1 MLLYCIIL
9 YCTMPHLSYRN
20 NKVHIFVLYYII
32 QRFPASYCALHEK
45 QSKTYY
51 IISCHHSCFVWF
63 HGLQGQQ
70 STSYHNIV
78 SYCIIP
84 RTVSFCT
91 VALQQSIISIILHM
105 YCTIKDHVTSYCV
118 VSYVSRLL
126 SWYKPPSGFVSFH
139 RHCLA
144 LFKNKFPASLL
155 PQFLVVNAG
164 ELFRVGSCTS
174 NRKTD

>member
-45 QSKTYY
+45 QSKSYY

-91 VALQQSIISIILHM
+91 VALQQSIWHHITYVLYHKGPRHVVLRCII
-105 YCTIKDHVTSYCV
+105 CIKASV
-118 VSYVSRLL
+118 VI
-126 SWYKPPSGFVSFH
+126 
-139 RHCLA
+139 
-144 LFKNKFPASLL
+144 
-155 PQFLVVNAG
+155 
-164 ELFRVGSCTS
+164 
-174 NRKTD
+174 